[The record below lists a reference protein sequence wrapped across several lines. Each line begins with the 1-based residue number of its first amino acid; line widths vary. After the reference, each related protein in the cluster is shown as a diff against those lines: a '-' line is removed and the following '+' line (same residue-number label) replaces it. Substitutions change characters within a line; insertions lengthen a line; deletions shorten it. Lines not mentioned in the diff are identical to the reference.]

1 MTEGDPRS
9 AYPLGTRRPDLV
21 RTPSGL
27 ALSEVTLDA
36 LRRARLFP
44 GDMRATPDTLRRQAA
59 VAHAAGRSR
68 LSASIERAAEL
79 TGVPDDE
86 ILEIYTAL
94 RPGRSTPEELEHMA
108 ERLEREHGAPLTAAL
123 VREARD
129 VYEARG
135 LFARRSS

>member
-27 ALSEVTLDA
+27 ALSEVTLEA
-36 LRRARLFP
+36 LRQARLSRE
-44 GDMRATPDTLRRQAA
+44 DMRATPETLRRQAA
-59 VAHAAGRSR
+59 VARAAGRHQ

-86 ILEIYTAL
+86 IFEIYTAL
-94 RPGRSTPEELEHMA
+94 RPGRSTREALERLA
-108 ERLEREHGAPLTAAL
+108 ERLEDVHDAPLAAVL

-129 VYEARG
+129 AYEARG